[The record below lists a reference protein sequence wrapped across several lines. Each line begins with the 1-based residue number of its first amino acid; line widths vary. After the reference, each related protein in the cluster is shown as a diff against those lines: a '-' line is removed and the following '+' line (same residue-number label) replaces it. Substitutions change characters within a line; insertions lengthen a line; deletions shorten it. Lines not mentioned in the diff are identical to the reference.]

1 MKTKVINFVAS
12 PSSGKSLMAAL
23 VFSELKMMH
32 FRAEYVQEYAKTL
45 IWQDR
50 LEELANQYN
59 VSYEQYKMIKSVDG
73 KVDYICLDSP
83 LLLGLYY
90 NIHHEDNVSDIT
102 KTEKMILSKMS
113 EFDNIYIFLERNE
126 EFPYE
131 TEGRIHNEEQSKV
144 IASELLNLL
153 DEFGIEYR
161 SFKSD
166 KKNVSSILDYILS
179 KV

>member
-59 VSYEQYKMIKSVDG
+59 VSY
-73 KVDYICLDSP
+73 LDLVP
-83 LLLGLYY
+83 
-90 NIHHEDNVSDIT
+90 
-102 KTEKMILSKMS
+102 
-113 EFDNIYIFLERNE
+113 
-126 EFPYE
+126 
-131 TEGRIHNEEQSKV
+131 
-144 IASELLNLL
+144 
-153 DEFGIEYR
+153 
-161 SFKSD
+161 
-166 KKNVSSILDYILS
+166 
-179 KV
+179 

>member
-59 VSYEQYKMIKSVDG
+59 VSYEQYKMIKSVDD

-90 NIHHEDNVSDIT
+90 NRHHEDNVSDIN
-102 KTEKMILSKMS
+102 KTEKMILSKMN
-113 EFDNIYIFLERNE
+113 EFENIYIFLDRNE
-126 EFPYE
+126 EYPYE
-131 TEGRIHNEEQSKV
+131 NAGRIHNESQSKQ
-144 IASELLNLL
+144 IAKDLLCLLN
-153 DEFGIEYR
+153 DFGIKYKR
-161 SFKSD
+161 FKSD
-166 KKNVSSILDYILS
+166 RRSVNDILHYILN
-179 KV
+179 V